1 MRSRE
6 NGRSNGWKRIWWSLC
21 LLAIFVSSLE
31 AQKNTGRAQL
41 ERQRKAAQRQIEET
55 SKMLKETDHSV
66 SRQLNELNLLNSEIR
81 TRQALLSVMQREL
94 DAMALEQKGLR
105 KTINDLHANIK
116 VKQEKYAAAIRHLYK
131 WRGGYNDMLFILSA
145 RNMAECVRRMR
156 YLHQYSDWR
165 RRQGEE
171 LRRERQ
177 RTEQAEAALE
187 QKKIEHQALL
197 DEQRREQNDLQKKQ
211 SRQKQLVAGL
221 NKKKNQLQK
230 ELATQRKQAR
240 ALDNKIQQLIEA
252 EARKEAE
259 AARKRSGGNKAGTA
273 GGGKNSSGAVQY
285 ELTPEQRKLSGS
297 FAQNKGKMPYPVNGS
312 YAVVGRFGKQ
322 QQTQY
327 VQTVNN
333 GIILQTKK
341 GVEACAVFDGE
352 VNTVLQMPGYNI
364 SVIVKH
370 GDYFSVYNNLSKVYV
385 KTGQKIK
392 IRDRIGLIYT
402 DEAAGDV
409 TKMDFQIWKGT
420 QKQNPEFWLKR

>member
-1 MRSRE
+1 ML
-6 NGRSNGWKRIWWSLC
+6 WLIC
-21 LLAIFVSSLE
+21 LLVMAVFSVE
-31 AQKNTGRAQL
+31 AQKTKSRAQL
-41 ERQRKAAQRQIEET
+41 ERQRKAARQQIEET
-55 SKMLKETDHSV
+55 SKMLKETDQSV

-81 TRQALLSVMQREL
+81 TRQALLSVMRREL
-94 DAMALEQKGLR
+94 DAMELEQKGLR
-105 KTINDLHANIK
+105 KTIADLHANIE

-131 WRGGYNDMLFILSA
+131 WRGGYDDILFILSA
-145 RNMAECVRRMR
+145 HDMAECVRRMR

-165 RRQGEE
+165 RRQAEE
-171 LRRERQ
+171 LRQERQ

-187 QKKIEHQALL
+187 QKKSEHRALL
-197 DEQRREQNDLQKKQ
+197 EEQRQEQNELQRKQ
-211 SRQKQLVAGL
+211 GRQKQLVAGL
-221 NKKKNQLQK
+221 NKKKSQLQK
-230 ELATQRKQAR
+230 ELATQRKQAQ

-252 EARKEAE
+252 EARKAAE
-259 AARKRSGGNKAGTA
+259 AARKRSANGKSGAV
-273 GGGKNSSGAVQY
+273 GGGKKSGAGVQY

-402 DEAAGDV
+402 DEAAGNV